1 MGTKRI
7 LNDLS
12 LNDKVSFKDSSYGV
26 GVVLGYN
33 KDIGKHLIGYNSS
46 GKKHSGA
53 FTNTGG
59 HFVQNKDNKYVYSD
73 KLKEFQHY
81 YYADS
86 TLELLNTEEGN
97 EGYRLGDEV
106 EVQFQANGTVCTKG
120 AYWDGST
127 TRKAQVVGFTDTGD
141 ALLYMTSSD
150 GPAYGMGFSPDIN
163 RLIDSKYDGKLDTS
177 RSAFVNS
184 GSISMSKT
192 GKKQTIRKD
201 TVNVMSSA
209 KEGQSFMDLM
219 KSDMGTLPIGSP
231 RSRWFQRHQG
241 SHLGHDEESR
251 SGITTDFEA
260 LSEMLDTE
268 IGESA
273 IAFDARAS
281 PSNMHRASAVILVRN
296 VSRMSSELAVW
307 HKLETWS
314 LVSPPIRFFPS

>member
-12 LNDKVSFKDSSYGV
+12 LNDKVSFKDSSYGC
-26 GVVLGYN
+26 GFVLGYN

-201 TVNVMSSA
+201 TVNVMST
-209 KEGQSFMDLM
+209 KRQI
-219 KSDMGTLPIGSP
+219 GT
-231 RSRWFQRHQG
+231 F
-241 SHLGHDEESR
+241 
-251 SGITTDFEA
+251 FE
-260 LSEMLDTE
+260 
-268 IGESA
+268 
-273 IAFDARAS
+273 
-281 PSNMHRASAVILVRN
+281 
-296 VSRMSSELAVW
+296 MS
-307 HKLETWS
+307 
-314 LVSPPIRFFPS
+314 